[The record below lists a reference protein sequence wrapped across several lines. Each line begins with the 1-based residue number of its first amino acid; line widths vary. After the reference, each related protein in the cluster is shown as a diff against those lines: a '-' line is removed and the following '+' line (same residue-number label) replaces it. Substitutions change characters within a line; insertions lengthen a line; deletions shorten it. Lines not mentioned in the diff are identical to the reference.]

1 MCSRPQMGPTSRC
14 ACLGLILS
22 CVWRCVG
29 VTEHAHFL
37 KELPDAQRIRHA
49 ISDCFESAVVPTY
62 ALFNLHCYMMKIYL
76 TWP

>member
-1 MCSRPQMGPTSRC
+1 MSDISRRLPESHSVIC
-14 ACLGLILS
+14 ALK
-22 CVWRCVG
+22 G

-62 ALFNLHCYMMKIYL
+62 VLFFLHIYMMKMDLI
-76 TWP
+76 